1 MRKKPITGREVL
13 SPLQKKLQIFKD
25 EQHKHNQEL
34 ITSNK
39 ARYNS
44 TLNNKNETRINN
56 QKELTPICTQNTPF
70 KHKLSYCS
78 RVWLFVTPWTVARQ
92 APLSMGILQARILE
106 WVAMPSSRGIFLTQG
121 LNLNL
126 FHLLPLRVDS
136 LPTAPAGKPLNGL
149 CCS

>member
-34 ITSNK
+34 ITLNK

-56 QKELTPICTQNTPF
+56 QKELTPICTQNAVF

-78 RVWLFVTPWTVARQ
+78 RV
-92 APLSMGILQARILE
+92 
-106 WVAMPSSRGIFLTQG
+106 
-121 LNLNL
+121 
-126 FHLLPLRVDS
+126 
-136 LPTAPAGKPLNGL
+136 
-149 CCS
+149 